1 MVVIQL
7 LEVIKNPTKQ
17 TAIYRAK
24 PHLLKP
30 EGSLCPLTCHCYS
43 DGHTLVITGY
53 FIGIVHCIN
62 GVTSFKGQNCMEA
75 N

>member
-24 PHLLKP
+24 PHLQAGG
-30 EGSLCPLTCHCYS
+30 ESLSVNLSLLQLWP
-43 DGHTLVITGY
+43 
-53 FIGIVHCIN
+53 FI
-62 GVTSFKGQNCMEA
+62 S
-75 N
+75 